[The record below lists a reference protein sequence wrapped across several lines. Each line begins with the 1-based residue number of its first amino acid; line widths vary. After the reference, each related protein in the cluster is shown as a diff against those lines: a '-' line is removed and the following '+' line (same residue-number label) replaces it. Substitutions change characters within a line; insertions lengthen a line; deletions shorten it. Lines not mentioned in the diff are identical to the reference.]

1 MCAVLVHSTT
11 TQTTLALS
19 EPANLTV
26 TAEVT
31 ALAMTAAEVE
41 ADQKRIDEA
50 ISLLEARGMVCMQ

>member
-1 MCAVLVHSTT
+1 MNSTT
-11 TQTTLALS
+11 TQTTLAIS
-19 EPANLTV
+19 EVANPT
-26 TAEVT
+26 VT